1 MAALSPENR
10 ALLMRANR
18 MMGAALVEHNLV
30 KVEDLEKANEKLFQI
45 IASQNSRQSTLLG
58 VLAFDMNVVKEED
71 VIAHVVEKEGIGLI
85 DLRTYDVSEDLR
97 KTADIGACWATWTV
111 PFDKEDDFYTVA
123 TAYYLSPAVRKHWE
137 KVLDAPIIWYAT
149 SLEMIADFL
158 EKMES
163 DRAASPGAAKH

>member
-58 VLAFDMNVVKEED
+58 VLAFED
-71 VIAHVVEKEGIGLI
+71 
-85 DLRTYDVSEDLR
+85 R
-97 KTADIGACWATWTV
+97 KSTR
-111 PFDKEDDFYTVA
+111 
-123 TAYYLSPAVRKHWE
+123 LNSSH
-137 KVLDAPIIWYAT
+137 
-149 SLEMIADFL
+149 
-158 EKMES
+158 
-163 DRAASPGAAKH
+163 

>member
-1 MAALSPENR
+1 MAALTSENR

-45 IASQNSRQSTLLG
+45 IASHNARQSTLLG

-71 VIAHVVEKEGIGLI
+71 VIAHVVDREGVGLI

-97 KTADIGACWATWTV
+97 KTVDIGSCWASWTV
-111 PFDKEDDFYTVA
+111 PFDKEDEFYLVA
-123 TAYYLSPAVRKHWE
+123 SAYYLSGAVRKHWE

-149 SLEMIADFL
+149 TLEMIADYL

-163 DRAASPGAAKH
+163 DRAAAPGGAKA